1 MNPIDPFMTFV
12 KCEQDLRHRIIPP
25 GMWDVLKETA
35 AKHPCIS
42 ILQRIDLLADIKVEP
57 ERGWRAEISY
67 LVFTPN
73 LAANTCTTQHFHET
87 VRFTPAFEEERWSAK
102 ESQHSPKE
110 QALYKARAEW
120 DELVT
125 RHGWW
130 VFHKNAVGMVTNWK
144 VTRWNSQIPS
154 NPLTV

>member
-1 MNPIDPFMTFV
+1 MNPINPIMTFV
-12 KCEQDLRHRIIPP
+12 QCEQNLRSRIIPP

-35 AKHPCIS
+35 RAHPCIS
-42 ILQRIDLLADIKVEP
+42 ILQRIDLLHRAEQ
-57 ERGWRAEISY
+57 GWRAEISY

-87 VRFTPAFEEERWSAK
+87 VLFTPAFEEERRSAK
-102 ESQHSPKE
+102 DFQHSPNE
-110 QALYKARAEW
+110 QALDKARAEW

-130 VFHKNAVGMVTNWK
+130 VFHKNAVGL

>member
-1 MNPIDPFMTFV
+1 MNPIDPIMTFV
-12 KCEQDLRHRIIPP
+12 KCEQDLRSRIIPP

-42 ILQRIDLLADIKVEP
+42 ILQRIDLLNDA

-67 LVFTPN
+67 LVFTPI
-73 LAANTCTTQHFHET
+73 LVANTCTTQHFHET

-102 ESQHSPKE
+102 EFQHDPKGV
-110 QALYKARAEW
+110 ALYKARAEW

-130 VFHKNAVGMVTNWK
+130 VFHKNAVDL